1 MSKVKFQ
8 KGSNNIRGNY
18 AGKRSSKNRSNGKD
32 SQIDRDMST
41 ESKFPQS
48 QVKSSYNDVS
58 WYAKNDQILRDAA
71 SFSYNQPLG
80 SKMPSGE
87 LSEMDVTPYGNTTE
101 VNQQQLRCASSVPG
115 VMTLYTAITPGY
127 GKSYNDPLNLAAQN
141 VYSYV
146 RYMNSGSKNYDAP
159 DLMLY
164 LLCMDSAYAC
174 WNYYKRIYGLVRSY
188 SQSNWYLPKAL
199 VETGCVDFQNIK
211 ENLADFRQY
220 LNVTAAKLMS
230 FCTPATMPIFVRHS
244 WIFSNVWSDAS
255 QPKAQMYHF
264 VPTYFYRYDEVSNPH
279 GGMLTAVPFAKW
291 EQPSEVFPTHQTPSL
306 KTLTELKDY
315 LDSLINALVYSE
327 DIGVMS
333 GDILKAYGQNNLFK
347 LTPVPEDYMVNPVY
361 NEEVLGQIHNATIVS
376 SVINEDDFKTFSIT
390 QDPNTNYLKFTPQVA
405 MDRMNCTSV
414 ILNTQKSDVTPA
426 DTMINSRLC
435 TTWENE
441 VSTSLRRITSCGT
454 EIVYTAG
461 ITYLD
466 NSSPANSLRKP
477 FIYAFKTFPVCSVG
491 GISFEDV
498 ETVPEDYDLKRLT
511 LKKVIGDR
519 VLDTMEF
526 FELATLYS
534 NFDWAPILRPKLET
548 VAYTMIAKA
557 SAPDSVYAKEEV
569 TRDYYFGGCWGDLS
583 NWTVLSERELSNLH
597 LTAIM
602 SEFDIPQIGS
612 F

>member
-1 MSKVKFQ
+1 MSRVKSNKCNNNNRGSYTG
-8 KGSNNIRGNY
+8 KGSNR
-18 AGKRSSKNRSNGKD
+18 NRSNGKD
-32 SQIDRDMST
+32 SQVDKEMAT
-41 ESKFPQS
+41 GSKFPQS
-48 QVKSSYNDVS
+48 QIRSSYNDVS

-87 LSEMDVTPYGNTTE
+87 LSEMDVTPYESTVDVE
-101 VNQQQLRCASSVPG
+101 QRQLRCASSVPG

-127 GKSYNDPLNLAAQN
+127 GRSYNDPLNLAAQN
-141 VYSYV
+141 IYSYV
-146 RYMNSGSKNYDAP
+146 RYMNSGAKNYDAP

-199 VETGCVDFQNIK
+199 VETGCVDFQDIK

-264 VPTYFYRYDEVSNPH
+264 VPAYFYKYEEVSVPS
-279 GGMLTAVPFAKW
+279 GGMLKAIPFAKW
-291 EQPSEVFPTHQTPSL
+291 ESPTDQFPTHQTPSL

-376 SVINEDDFKTFSIT
+376 SVIEEDAFNTFSIT
-390 QDPNTNYLKFTPQVA
+390 QDPDTNYLRFTPQVK

-414 ILNTQKSDVTPA
+414 LLNTQKTDVTPA

-435 TTWENE
+435 TTWKND
-441 VSTSLRRITSCGT
+441 VKMSLRQITSCGT
-454 EIVYTAG
+454 EIVYAAG

-466 NSSPANSLRKP
+466 NSSPSNSLRKP
-477 FIYAFKTFPVCSVG
+477 FIYAFKTFPVCNIGDFVSDTVR
-491 GISFEDV
+491 
-498 ETVPEDYDLKRLT
+498 TVPEDYDLQ
-511 LKKVIGDR
+511 DR
-519 VLDTMEF
+519 NLVRMFNGRTNDTMEF

-534 NFDWAPILRPKLET
+534 NFDWAPILRPKLE
-548 VAYTMIAKA
+548 VVHYDMIAKA
-557 SAPDSVYAKEEV
+557 SNPARIYADARV
-569 TRDYYFGGCWGDLS
+569 SRDYYFGGCWGDLS
-583 NWTVLSERELSNLH
+583 NWTILSEREISNLH